1 MGAEMTSEAVLR
13 VALDAVSAAIEAPS
27 KTDAVFDARASLDG
41 LDGETLRRVAGCL
54 AVEMAY
60 RPGVD
65 RRGLQTWVDG
75 MRLELIWSASSE
87 EAS

>member
-1 MGAEMTSEAVLR
+1 MTSQAVLR
-13 VALDAVSAAIEAPS
+13 VALDAVSAAMEAPS

-41 LDGETLRRVAGCL
+41 LDGEVLRRVAGCL
-54 AVEMAY
+54 AVEMVY

-65 RRGLQTWVDG
+65 RRGLDKWVDRL
-75 MRLELIWSASSE
+75 RLELMWSGPEATE